1 MAWIWG
7 RQWLRRYCTITDK
20 DPTAIVYYTEPD
32 APAPKGRIDVSCV
45 CAMKPSKA
53 HAQTIHKN
61 IHAHS
66 DTQIHRCTDTET
78 HTCTLRDTHRD
89 TRTHRDRQ
97 AYAHTHT
104 QTHTD
109 RQTYAHRHTDRH
121 THTRTHEHTN
131 THTHTHLVQLAGASL
146 IDTKEGLDLKGKD
159 FCFGIQ
165 VASGRTFFLVA
176 DNAGLARKWVAAI
189 RAAITTASGGSS
201 NTTNRASSQRAT
213 PAASQNKLQL
223 KQPQGPTGAS
233 GKSDFGYGASSSS
246 SPSSSKAA
254 TSAPRASSK
263 QKLTTAEVERKRFP
277 RQALQD
283 LDLNPATT
291 SHTSMFVKLRRQ
303 RPAQLSSVDNQ
314 LERLK
319 NRVFKLLYNDRS
331 KCVCVW
337 RVMCMLCV
345 CVCLCVCTCE

>member
-1 MAWIWG
+1 MCVVVLSLSSLGHQVVATHKGIASSTKTQTREKKKVVMGEQKGWLLKEGPSMAWIWG

-109 RQTYAHRHTDRH
+109 RQTYAHTQTDRQTYAHRHTDRH

-131 THTHTHLVQLAGASL
+131 THTHTHTWYSWPV
-146 IDTKEGLDLKGKD
+146 
-159 FCFGIQ
+159 
-165 VASGRTFFLVA
+165 
-176 DNAGLARKWVAAI
+176 
-189 RAAITTASGGSS
+189 
-201 NTTNRASSQRAT
+201 
-213 PAASQNKLQL
+213 
-223 KQPQGPTGAS
+223 
-233 GKSDFGYGASSSS
+233 
-246 SPSSSKAA
+246 
-254 TSAPRASSK
+254 PR
-263 QKLTTAEVERKRFP
+263 
-277 RQALQD
+277 
-283 LDLNPATT
+283 
-291 SHTSMFVKLRRQ
+291 
-303 RPAQLSSVDNQ
+303 
-314 LERLK
+314 
-319 NRVFKLLYNDRS
+319 
-331 KCVCVW
+331 
-337 RVMCMLCV
+337 
-345 CVCLCVCTCE
+345 